1 MYQAWTKIQF
11 SLKLGK
17 TKLFLTD
24 PFLRDIMR
32 FIGVEDYKSLIVEG
46 HAAYLTRLKTLLKK
60 CMPKFQM

>member
-32 FIGVEDYKSLIVEG
+32 IIVEDE
-46 HAAYLTRLKTLLKK
+46 
-60 CMPKFQM
+60 